1 MYVTNAQKWLR
12 FLWREPKRSSQ
23 EKILILTGI
32 TRWGSYRMNWIR
44 NRYKKT
50 FTNEYLAKWAKQ
62 KIKTNLWPRRL
73 EEYAILGSWCICKEW
88 KKKKNYFYVQ
98 NSIQV
103 GTMLNWLQWILL
115 NMAIPVMSMRLISI
129 FKIIIPVNQKSAP
142 LPCPGFERLWQNL

>member
-32 TRWGSYRMNWIR
+32 TRWGSYWMNWIR
-44 NRYKKT
+44 NRYKKKI

-73 EEYAILGSWCICKEW
+73 EEYGILCSWCICKEQ
-88 KKKKNYFYVQ
+88 KKKKKSRNVSGTWENEQITQTKSYAGCMYF
-98 NSIQV
+98 
-103 GTMLNWLQWILL
+103 LL
-115 NMAIPVMSMRLISI
+115 AQPQKEID
-129 FKIIIPVNQKSAP
+129 FKQQ
-142 LPCPGFERLWQNL
+142 E

>member
-88 KKKKNYFYVQ
+88 KKKKKSRNV
-98 NSIQV
+98 S
-103 GTMLNWLQWILL
+103 GTWENEQITQTKSYAGCKVLSLGTASKRNRLQTTGIVARTEVL
-115 NMAIPVMSMRLISI
+115 
-129 FKIIIPVNQKSAP
+129 IIIPP
-142 LPCPGFERLWQNL
+142 LTWLWII